1 MSSKSGGREGAA
13 LSKCRTGWSS
23 HLRDVVVDVDD
34 ELDDTDD
41 VEVLD
46 EVVVLVH
53 DTILSKN
60 WYL

>member
-1 MSSKSGGREGAA
+1 M
-13 LSKCRTGWSS
+13 
-23 HLRDVVVDVDD
+23 RDVVVDVDD